1 LTVHEACRPVFEK
14 LVKEFIKRAEMDE
27 SVFRLIPKTY
37 PARFENMRKA
47 IDVAMNEQYW
57 KIQDMLYDVLQ
68 CECVLYH
75 EEAKMKRIALAKRRK

>member
-1 LTVHEACRPVFEK
+1 MTVHEACRPVFEK
-14 LVKEFIKRAEMDE
+14 LVREFVKRAEMDE

-57 KIQDMLYDVLQ
+57 KIQDALWDVLQ
-68 CECVLYH
+68 CECPIYW
-75 EEAKMKRIALAKRRK
+75 EEAKMKKVVLAKGRK

>member
-1 LTVHEACRPVFEK
+1 
-14 LVKEFIKRAEMDE
+14 MDE

-57 KIQDMLYDVLQ
+57 KIQDALYDLLQ
-68 CECVLYH
+68 CECVLYR
-75 EEAKMKRIALAKRRK
+75 EEIEMKRTALAKGRK